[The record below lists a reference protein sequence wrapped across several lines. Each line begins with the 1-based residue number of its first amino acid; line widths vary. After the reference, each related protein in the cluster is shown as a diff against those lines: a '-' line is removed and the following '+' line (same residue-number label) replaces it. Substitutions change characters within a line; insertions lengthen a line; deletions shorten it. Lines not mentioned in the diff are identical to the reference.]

1 MFNCILDFD
10 PGVDDAAALFAIKK
24 AKNLN
29 LLALSSVN
37 GNVSIDH
44 TTRNMQCL
52 AKLLDINVP
61 MGKGQEVPL
70 VREPFF
76 ATVHGDDGIAGFRD
90 MIESDDVGELSSEN
104 SVTMMHEIIQKS
116 TEKITIIAV
125 GPLTNIA
132 LLLRTFPED
141 KEKIEQISIM
151 GGSITRGNVTSLSE
165 FNFFVDP
172 EAAKIVFESGVKLIM
187 AGLNITQKA
196 SITDEQ
202 IQFLD
207 TIETKRTKF
216 AHRILKYYASND
228 AGIHDPC
235 SVIVLDNPEVF
246 ETEDMYIKIDVQNDE
261 TRGMSYRDLIK
272 EENGE
277 FNCKVIT
284 KINIDKFREI
294 LMQALTD

>member
-1 MFNCILDFD
+1 MINCIIDFD
-10 PGVDDAAALFAIKK
+10 PGVDDAAALFAMKH
-24 AKNLN
+24 AKNLK
-29 LLALSSVN
+29 LLALSSVS
-37 GNVSIDH
+37 GNVSIEH

-76 ATVHGDDGIAGFRD
+76 ATVHGDDGIAGFRS
-90 MIESDDVGELSSEN
+90 MIESDEVEELSSDN
-104 SVTMMHEIIQKS
+104 SVLMMHEIIQKS
-116 TEKITIIAV
+116 SGKITIIAV

-151 GGSITRGNVTSLSE
+151 GGSITVGNVTSLSE

-172 EAAKIVFESGVKLIM
+172 EAAKIVFESGVKIIM
-187 AGLNITQKA
+187 AGLNVTQKA

-202 IQFLD
+202 IKLLD
-207 TIETKRTKF
+207 TFESKKTKF

-235 SVIVLDNPEVF
+235 SVIVLDNPDVF
-246 ETEDMYIKIDVQNDE
+246 ETEDMFIKIDVQNEE
-261 TRGMSYRDLIK
+261 TRGMSYRDLLK

-277 FNCKVIT
+277 YNCKVIT
-284 KINIDKFREI
+284 KINIEKFREI
-294 LMQALTD
+294 LMKALTE

>member
-1 MFNCILDFD
+1 MINCILDFD
-10 PGVDDAAALFAIKK
+10 PGVDDTAALFAFKK

-76 ATVHGDDGIAGFRD
+76 ATVHGDDGIAGFRN
-90 MIESDDVGELSSEN
+90 MIESEDVSELSSEN

-116 TEKITIIAV
+116 PEKITIIAV

-132 LLLRTFPED
+132 LLLKTFPED

-151 GGSITRGNVTSLSE
+151 GGSITRGNVTSLAE

-187 AGLNITQKA
+187 AGLNVTQKA

-235 SVIVLDNPEVF
+235 SVMVLDNPEVF

-277 FNCKVIT
+277 YNCKVIT
-284 KINIDKFREI
+284 KIDREKFREI

>member
-1 MFNCILDFD
+1 MINCILDFD
-10 PGVDDAAALFAIKK
+10 PGVDDAAALFAIKN

-29 LLALSSVN
+29 LLALSSVS

-76 ATVHGDDGIAGFRD
+76 ATVHGDDGVAGFRS
-90 MIESDDVGELSSEN
+90 MIESEDVAELTSDN
-104 SVTMMHEIIQKS
+104 SVTMMHEVIQNS

-172 EAAKIVFESGVKLIM
+172 EAAKIVFESGVKIIM
-187 AGLNITQKA
+187 AGLNVTQKA
-196 SITDEQ
+196 SIPDEQ

-207 TIETKRTKF
+207 TIETKRAKF

-235 SVIVLDNPEVF
+235 SVIVLDNPQVL
-246 ETEDMYIKIDVQNDE
+246 ETVDMYIKIDTQNEE
-261 TRGMSYRDLIK
+261 TR
-272 EENGE
+272 
-277 FNCKVIT
+277 
-284 KINIDKFREI
+284 
-294 LMQALTD
+294 

>member
-1 MFNCILDFD
+1 MINCILDFD

-37 GNVSIDH
+37 GSVSIDH

-61 MGKGQEVPL
+61 MGKGQGVPL

-104 SVTMMHEIIQKS
+104 SVTMMHEVIQKS
-116 TEKITIIAV
+116 TEKITVIAV
-125 GPLTNIA
+125 GPLTSIA

-141 KEKIEQISIM
+141 RERIEQISIM
-151 GGSITRGNVTSLSE
+151 GGSVTRGNVTSLSE

-207 TIETKRTKF
+207 TIEAKGTKF

-228 AGIHDPC
+228 TGIHDPC

-246 ETEDMYIKIDVQNDE
+246 ETEDIYIEIDVQNDE
-261 TRGMSYRDLIK
+261 TREMSYRDLIR

-284 KINIDKFREI
+284 KIDREKFREI
-294 LMQALTD
+294 LMQSLTE

>member
-1 MFNCILDFD
+1 MINCILDFD
-10 PGVDDAAALFAIKK
+10 PGVDDAAALFAIKN
-24 AKNLN
+24 AKNLK

-37 GNVSIDH
+37 GNVSIEH

-52 AKLLDINVP
+52 AKLLDIDVS

-90 MIESDDVGELSSEN
+90 MIESNDVAELTSDN

-116 TEKITIIAV
+116 TEKITI
-125 GPLTNIA
+125 IA

-172 EAAKIVFESGVKLIM
+172 EAAKIVFESGVKIIM
-187 AGLNITQKA
+187 AGLNVTQKA

-284 KINIDKFREI
+284 KIDIDKFREI
-294 LMQALTD
+294 LMQALTK